1 MREVRVLFTPAD
13 FEAFSKENRGDCVC
27 VVFDV
32 LRATTTAVAALAA
45 GARGV
50 VPVASVEEA
59 VEWRRRDP
67 GVVLAGE
74 RDGIRISAAVS
85 GGVEFDLGNSPREFT
100 EARVKD
106 RIVVMTT
113 TNGTR
118 AIRACTS
125 ARAVFAGGLVN
136 AKALA
141 LALRQYPECSWVL
154 VCGGTYEDMAY
165 EDVLGAGAV
174 LSRLESEP
182 QPCEGFGLDSAQLAR
197 DVYERARGDLM
208 GFVGRFSRNGRRLLG
223 HSELAGDVEWCL
235 KEDSVPWVARLEEG
249 CLRRWTPQASI
260 GGSIGG

>member
-13 FEAFSKENRGDCVC
+13 FEAFSHEGVRDAVC

-45 GARGV
+45 GACGV
-50 VPVASVEEA
+50 APVSCIAEA
-59 VEWRRRDP
+59 LEWRRRDP

-74 RDGIRISAAVS
+74 RDGVRISAEVS

-106 RIVVMTT
+106 RTVVMTT

-118 AIRACTS
+118 AIRACAL

-136 AKALA
+136 AGALA
-141 LALRQYPECSWVL
+141 LALREYSDASLIL

-174 LSRLESEP
+174 LSRLEPEAM
-182 QPCEGFGLDSAQLAR
+182 EGHRLDSASLAR
-197 DVYERARGDLM
+197 DVYERARGDLV
-208 GFVGRFSRNGRRLLG
+208 GSVGRFSRNGRRLLA
-223 HSELAGDVEWCL
+223 HPELAADVEWCL
-235 KEDSVPWVARLEEG
+235 KEDCVPWAARLDDDG
-249 CLRRWTPQASI
+249 CLRRWSP
-260 GGSIGG
+260 G